1 MNPSEMILIAGP
13 YRSGTGDD
21 PDKMAANL
29 QRLEQV
35 ALQIYA
41 RGHLPVIGEWLAV
54 PLARQAG
61 SRQVGDSTWEA
72 YGYPTADR
80 LLEFCTAVLRIEGE
94 SRGAEGDLEVARRRG
109 LKVYFNIDDIPMGT
123 PQPGRFARGVRTP

>member
-21 PDKMAANL
+21 PQKMAANL
-29 QRLEQV
+29 ARLEAV
-35 ALQIYA
+35 AAGLYA
-41 RGHLPVIGEWLAV
+41 KGHLPVIGEWLAV
-54 PLARQAG
+54 PLAKQAG
-61 SRQVGDSTWEA
+61 STRVGDPLWDA

-94 SRGAEGDLEVARRRG
+94 SRGAEGDLEVALRRG
-109 LKVYFNIDDIPMGT
+109 LKVYLSLDEVPQGT
-123 PQPGRFARGVRTP
+123 PQPGRSR

>member
-21 PDKMAANL
+21 PEKMAANL
-29 QRLEQV
+29 ARLEAV
-35 ALQIYA
+35 AAQLYA
-41 RGHLPVIGEWLAV
+41 KGHLPVIGEWLAV

-61 SRQVGDSTWEA
+61 STRVGDSLWDA

-80 LLEFCTAVLRIEGE
+80 LLEFCTAILRIEGE
-94 SRGAEGDLEVARRRG
+94 SRGAEGDMEVARRRG
-109 LKVYFNIDDIPMGT
+109 LKVYFSLDEVPPGT
-123 PQPGRFARGVRTP
+123 PQPGRTR

>member
-1 MNPSEMILIAGP
+1 MKPTEMILIAGP

-21 PDKMAANL
+21 PEKMAANL
-29 QRLEQV
+29 RRLESV

-41 RGHLPVIGEWLAV
+41 KGHLPVIGEWLAV

-61 SRQVGDSTWEA
+61 SKQIGDSTWES

-80 LLEFCTAVLRIEGE
+80 LLEFCTGVLRIDGA
-94 SRGAEGDLEVARRRG
+94 SRGAEGDMEVAKRRG
-109 LKVYFNIDDIPMGT
+109 LKVYFDIEEIPMGT
-123 PQPGRFARGVRTP
+123 PKPGRS

>member
-21 PDKMAANL
+21 PVKMAANL
-29 QRLEQV
+29 ERLEQI
-35 ALQIYA
+35 ALQVYS

-61 SRQVGDSTWEA
+61 SKQVGDQAWDS

-80 LLEFCTAVLRIEGE
+80 LLEFCTGVLKVEGE
-94 SRGAEGDLEVARRRG
+94 SRGAEGDMEVARSRG
-109 LKVYFNIDDIPMGT
+109 LKVYLSIEDIPPGT
-123 PQPGRFARGVRTP
+123 PKPGRS

>member
-1 MNPSEMILIAGP
+1 MILIAGP

-21 PDKMAANL
+21 PEKMAANL
-29 QRLEQV
+29 ERLEQV
-35 ALQIYA
+35 ALEIYA

-61 SRQVGDSTWEA
+61 SRKVGDLPWEA

-80 LLEFCTAVLRIEGE
+80 LLEFCTGVLRIEGE

-109 LKVYFNIDDIPMGT
+109 LKVYHRIEDLPPAT
-123 PQPGRFARGVRTP
+123 PLPGRS

>member
-1 MNPSEMILIAGP
+1 MILIAGP

-21 PDKMAANL
+21 PEKMAVNL
-29 QRLEQV
+29 ARLEQV

-41 RGHLPVIGEWLAV
+41 RGHVPVIGEWLAV

-61 SRQVGDSTWEA
+61 STRVGDATWEA

-80 LLEFCTAVLRIEGE
+80 LLEFCTGVLRIEGD
-94 SRGAEGDLEVARRRG
+94 SRGAEGDMEVAKRRG
-109 LKVYFNIDDIPMGT
+109 LKVYYDVEDLPIGT
-123 PQPGRFARGVRTP
+123 PQSGRTH